1 MGSVN
6 PTGEFMDDMCPG
18 PWNVCV
24 LARTGKN
31 GALEFIGTAE
41 EALRKLKSNWF
52 RPGPAFALAVE
63 SCQDVV
69 RSWAPSYLARIAFE
83 EAVREAGLHL

>member
-1 MGSVN
+1 
-6 PTGEFMDDMCPG
+6 MDDMCPG

-41 EALRKLKSNWF
+41 EALRKLKSNWP